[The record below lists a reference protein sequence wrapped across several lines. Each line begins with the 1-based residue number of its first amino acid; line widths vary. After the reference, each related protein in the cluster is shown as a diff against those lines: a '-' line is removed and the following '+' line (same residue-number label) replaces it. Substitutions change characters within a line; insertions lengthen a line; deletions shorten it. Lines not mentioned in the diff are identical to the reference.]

1 MRRVN
6 IYAEADTATFRKM
19 GRWIGYV
26 LELVD
31 IEGATVATCEGWLKV
46 DATWNE
52 AILKAFIEALSRM
65 NRHCEVHL
73 YTQNK
78 VILDM
83 IDNNLDTWKKT
94 GYRNTKGNPIRN
106 AQLWENLAERC
117 TGHLIIPEEGVHPY
131 YHWMLD
137 KMKRE
142 KNKGT
147 A

>member
-1 MRRVN
+1 M
-6 IYAEADTATFRKM
+6 
-19 GRWIGYV
+19 
-26 LELVD
+26 
-31 IEGATVATCEGWLKV
+31 
-46 DATWNE
+46 
-52 AILKAFIEALSRM
+52 
-65 NRHCEVHL
+65 
-73 YTQNK
+73 
-78 VILDM
+78 ILDM
-83 IDNNLDTWKKT
+83 IDNNMDTWKKT

-106 AQLWENLAERC
+106 AQLWESLAERC